1 MTQVVVKNVTTGYG
15 QTHVLDN
22 VSFEVSDGSM
32 LAVLGA
38 SGSGKTTLLRVL
50 AGFKTA
56 DSGHIAFGSLTVLA
70 PNIMVPTQLRGVGFV
85 PQEGALFPHLSV
97 EKNVAFGL
105 RGKTKQRVRVQEV
118 LELVGLQALAKKY
131 PHELS
136 GGQAQ
141 RVALARALAP
151 QPDVLLLDE
160 PFSALDKSLREELGQ
175 EVKAILRALNT
186 TSILVTHDQEEALG
200 LADEVLVLMHGR
212 VMQQG
217 TPQVMYQTPSN
228 VEVGKFLGD
237 LIDLPVWEFSHGSV
251 VCGLGQIK
259 VSNTPIEQGNYV
271 VGFRPEQVILGQ
283 GEIYATVLGL
293 RYHGYDTVV
302 SLRLPTGELISA
314 RVQAQINLDGGD
326 VVAVSL
332 SGAGRVFLVD

>member
-1 MTQVVVKNVTTGYG
+1 
-15 QTHVLDN
+15 
-22 VSFEVSDGSM
+22 
-32 LAVLGA
+32 
-38 SGSGKTTLLRVL
+38 
-50 AGFKTA
+50 
-56 DSGHIAFGSLTVLA
+56 
-70 PNIMVPTQLRGVGFV
+70 
-85 PQEGALFPHLSV
+85 
-97 EKNVAFGL
+97 
-105 RGKTKQRVRVQEV
+105 
-118 LELVGLQALAKKY
+118 
-131 PHELS
+131 
-136 GGQAQ
+136 
-141 RVALARALAP
+141 
-151 QPDVLLLDE
+151 
-160 PFSALDKSLREELGQ
+160 
-175 EVKAILRALNT
+175 
-186 TSILVTHDQEEALG
+186 VTHDQEEALG